1 MNSTVRSLEAR
12 NFILD
17 SESAELGARMLAENK
32 FLRNFKFL
40 PFSSHPSRLSTTDL
54 VRLGICADVVT
65 WLEAISQNSTLEYV
79 TLGFGMC
86 TAEQWGSFFRT
97 LSKERNLKMV
107 TIDVQENEYRHL
119 AGVVRDLE
127 RSGSEEKV
135 SIEAP
140 CSIDTLALSD
150 CKRCSKLEAHVK
162 ISSDPNFLPV
172 FQQLPTFSH
181 LNTLSL
187 RMECWDSAISYHV
200 AEYIATT
207 STLLKLLIQF
217 SYTFD
222 TPESVKW
229 WRALSQSLL
238 LNRSITELVIGVDV
252 TLCEDVI
259 FLADAVI
266 QGAAIRKICLLYWPA
281 SPLRCFIGR
290 LRAGIFKNR
299 TLCSATIGDFHER
312 NYEEWADDWF
322 AVCDT
327 ARRNSG
333 FVARAA
339 QFLNH
344 ARCDRLCAA
353 GLDRVSRHPALLAE
367 LAEVLS
373 IDKVEAARVVRQKW
387 RCIEGLHDF
396 MRLAGVV
403 KEQVTCLPRQD
414 GRTQLDGLNQDCWA
428 HVRRY
433 LELDDVAYGT
443 APHRRT

>member
-1 MNSTVRSLEAR
+1 MGTEAALAPHGAEEVGHLLIDLEGATGRFSR
-12 NFILD
+12 NIID
-17 SESAELGARMLAENK
+17 YRM
-32 FLRNFKFL
+32 
-40 PFSSHPSRLSTTDL
+40 P
-54 VRLGICADVVT
+54 
-65 WLEAISQNSTLEYV
+65 
-79 TLGFGMC
+79 C
-86 TAEQWGSFFRT
+86 TAAE
-97 LSKERNLKMV
+97 
-107 TIDVQENEYRHL
+107 
-119 AGVVRDLE
+119 
-127 RSGSEEKV
+127 
-135 SIEAP
+135 
-140 CSIDTLALSD
+140 DTT
-150 CKRCSKLEAHVK
+150 CQIVPH
-162 ISSDPNFLPV
+162 
-172 FQQLPTFSH
+172 
-181 LNTLSL
+181 LSL
-187 RMECWDSAISYHV
+187 WNEF
-200 AEYIATT
+200 
-207 STLLKLLIQF
+207 L
-217 SYTFD
+217 
-222 TPESVKW
+222 W
-229 WRALSQSLL
+229 WLHLELRELSETGRQLGL
-238 LNRSITELVIGVDV
+238 
-252 TLCEDVI
+252 
-259 FLADAVI
+259 
-266 QGAAIRKICLLYWPA
+266 AIRKICLLYWPA

-353 GLDRVSRHPALLAE
+353 GLDRVSRHPALVAE

>member
-1 MNSTVRSLEAR
+1 MR
-12 NFILD
+12 I
-17 SESAELGARMLAENK
+17 
-32 FLRNFKFL
+32 
-40 PFSSHPSRLSTTDL
+40 
-54 VRLGICADVVT
+54 
-65 WLEAISQNSTLEYV
+65 
-79 TLGFGMC
+79 
-86 TAEQWGSFFRT
+86 
-97 LSKERNLKMV
+97 
-107 TIDVQENEYRHL
+107 
-119 AGVVRDLE
+119 
-127 RSGSEEKV
+127 
-135 SIEAP
+135 
-140 CSIDTLALSD
+140 
-150 CKRCSKLEAHVK
+150 
-162 ISSDPNFLPV
+162 
-172 FQQLPTFSH
+172 
-181 LNTLSL
+181 
-187 RMECWDSAISYHV
+187 ECWDSAICSLV

-207 STLLKLLIQF
+207 SKLPMLHMQF
-217 SYTFD
+217 CRPFVP
-222 TPESVKW
+222 PESVKW
-229 WRALSQSLL
+229 WLAVSQSLL
-238 LNRSITELVIGVDV
+238 FNRSITELGIGVDV
-252 TLCEDVI
+252 IGEDVI

-266 QGAAIRKICLLYWPA
+266 QGAAIRKNRLLYLPA
-281 SPLRCFIGR
+281 SPYRCLIRR

-299 TLCSATIGDFHER
+299 TLCSATTGDFHER
-312 NYEEWADDWF
+312 NYDEWADDWF

-333 FVARAA
+333 CVARAA

-353 GLDRVSRHPALLAE
+353 GLDRVCRHPALVAE

-373 IDKVEAARVVRQKW
+373 IDKVEAARVVRQKL